1 MRVVQKKIKSGDCYT
16 LLDLDSLSVGNVMVF
31 DVFIKKS
38 NDYII
43 IIEAGTLLS
52 QSLYTKLQNQEKLF
66 VFKEDKNKLS
76 LTCESLKFYVKHNQ
90 DNLEKRIKLIYE
102 INSQLFN
109 NFLENKDN
117 KFDINCVNSIVKSI
131 FYLVKYDEKFLK
143 NTMPHFIQEHNLPNH
158 FLHVAIYAM
167 SLGNSLKLNSKELL
181 QLGNAALLHDVG
193 LKRIDDSLIHKS
205 NLLDNMELKEVH
217 KHSQYS
223 VEIIKH
229 NDIHDPYILDA
240 VMHHHEQYDG
250 NGYPE
255 QLEEEDISTF
265 ASILAISDVFDALTT
280 NRSYREQY
288 SSFDAIKMMLKDASM
303 VNKFNRKYIQILL
316 KSL

>member
-1 MRVVQKKIKSGDCYT
+1 MRVVQKKIKSVDYYA
-16 LLDLDSLSVGNVMVF
+16 LLDLDSLSVGDVMVF

-109 NFLENKDN
+109 NYLENKDN

-205 NLLDNMELKEVH
+205 NLLDNMELKEVQ

-303 VNKFNRKYIQILL
+303 VNKFNRKYIQTLL

>member
-1 MRVVQKKIKSGDCYT
+1 MRVVQKKIKSVDYYA
-16 LLDLDSLSVGNVMVF
+16 LLDLDSLSVGDVMVF

-109 NFLENKDN
+109 NYLENKDN

-303 VNKFNRKYIQILL
+303 VNKFNRKYIQTLL